1 MLTQQDLIKQIT
13 ATIGK
18 AKVVE
23 LIKILR
29 EQKFD
34 LNDLID
40 LTFYPDKSIAF
51 RSAWLLENVFLINPE
66 TYLDHLDYLLKR
78 FSDVSNPSCQRHY
91 AKIMMHITAP
101 NAPVAIK
108 EQLQQTDM
116 GSIIENLF
124 DWMIDPKVKI
134 AVKVFSGEALLNLRG
149 RYTWITEELQNTVH
163 FLMKNGTAAIQS
175 RGKKILKT
183 IKA

>member
-23 LIKILR
+23 LSKILR
-29 EQKFD
+29 EQKFA

-40 LTFYPDKSIAF
+40 LTFYPDKNIAF

-66 TYLDHLDYLLKR
+66 SYLDHLDYLLKR
-78 FSDVSNPSCQRHY
+78 FTYVNYASCQRHY

-101 NAPVAIK
+101 TATVAIK
-108 EQLQQTDM
+108 DILQQTDM
-116 GSIIENLF
+116 ESIIEKLF

-134 AVKVFSGEALLNLRG
+134 AVKVFAGDALLNLRD
-149 RYTWITEELQNTVH
+149 RYTWIAEELQNQIQ

-183 IKA
+183 INA

>member
-18 AKVVE
+18 TKVVE
-23 LIKILR
+23 LSKILR
-29 EQKFD
+29 EQKFA

-40 LTFYPDKSIAF
+40 LTFYPDKNIAF
-51 RSAWLLENVFLINPE
+51 RSSWLLENVFLINPE

-78 FSDVSNPSCQRHY
+78 FPNVNYPSCQRHY
-91 AKIMMHITAP
+91 AKIMIHITAP
-101 NAPVAIK
+101 NAPAAIK
-108 EQLQQTDM
+108 NKLLQTDM
-116 GSIIENLF
+116 ESIIEKLF

-134 AVKVFSGEALLNLRG
+134 AVKVFSGEALLNLRDH
-149 RYTWITEELQNTVH
+149 YIWIAEELQNTVQ

-175 RGKKILKT
+175 RGKKILQVLKS
-183 IKA
+183 